1 LSIKD
6 IDSLKVQYL
15 GKNGKL
21 TSLLKLLQTLPKD
34 KKITVGKYLNIT
46 KKEIENLFS
55 TKKKEEE
62 DKSLNNRLIEEKI
75 DISLPERPFKEGGIH
90 PISKTLDELTSLL
103 GGMGFEIRE
112 GPHIENEYNNF
123 TALNI
128 SENHPAR
135 QDHDTFYLNNKKNLL
150 RTHTSPV
157 QIRVM
162 SEKKLPIKIIAPG
175 TTYRCDDD
183 ATHSPMFHQVEG
195 LVVDKNSTMAHLK
208 STIEQLLK
216 GFFQIENIPIRF
228 RPSYFPFTEP
238 SAEVDIGFKKKN
250 NILEIGKN
258 DDWLEVLGCGMVNVE
273 VIENCGIDSN
283 VYKGFAFGLG
293 VERFAMLKYGI
304 NDLRMFYNNDM
315 RWLKHFSFNPKGFP
329 NIIRGLK

>member
-1 LSIKD
+1 MSIKD